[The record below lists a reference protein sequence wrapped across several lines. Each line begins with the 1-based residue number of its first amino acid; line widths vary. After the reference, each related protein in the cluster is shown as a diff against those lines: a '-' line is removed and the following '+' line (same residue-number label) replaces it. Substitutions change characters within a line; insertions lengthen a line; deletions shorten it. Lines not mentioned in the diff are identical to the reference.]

1 MSTFYA
7 LLLKNDKGFYCKKPD
22 GKIYFPAKKA
32 PLDEKLKNGDVIEC
46 EPVIEKDTYGFAKIT
61 KAITEKP
68 TYRDMKIAYNGT
80 DWLMVNENLNVIIA
94 QINNEY
100 VTVYSCP
107 FRARMEAYPSH
118 ILKDTGYETNQAKFA
133 RELGDTKS
141 LSWDDPVS
149 KKLIIN
155 GLSRLGW
162 GSILSDIKI
171 KDENLIY
178 VGKDK
183 YGPGLNKICAVRVN
197 DELSFADGYWREM
210 IKGDTEGYTSIFDLV
225 KEEVKEKHL
234 RHTMLCAAVLP
245 KSFKFKDYDDYDPEM
260 DPDYSEYR
268 EWKEWANKA
277 KKIINAKNASQYG
290 LYINEANVFGLPPKS

>member
-7 LLLKNDKGFYCKKPD
+7 LLLKNDKGFYCKQPD
-22 GKIYFPAKKA
+22 GKIYFPAKQT
-32 PLDEKLKNGDVIEC
+32 PLDTNLKNGDVVKC
-46 EPVIEKDTYGFAKIT
+46 ETIIDKDTYGFAKIT
-61 KAITEKP
+61 KATTEKP
-68 TYRDMKIAYNGT
+68 AHRDMKIAYNGT
-80 DWLMVNENLNVIIA
+80 DWLMINENLNVIIA

-100 VTVYSCP
+100 ITVYSCP
-107 FRARMEAYPSH
+107 FRARMEAYPYN
-118 ILKDTGYETNQAKFA
+118 ILRDAGYETDHTKFA
-133 RELGDTKS
+133 KELGDTKT

-155 GLSRLGW
+155 GLGRLGW
-162 GSILSDIKI
+162 VSILSDIMI

-183 YGPGLNKICAVRVN
+183 YDQKPEKICAIRIN
-197 DELSFADGYWREM
+197 DELYFINKYWYEM

-234 RHTMLCAAVLP
+234 RHTTLCAAVLP
-245 KSFKFKDYDDYDPEM
+245 RNFRFKDYEDYDPEM
-260 DPDYSEYR
+260 DPDYGEYR

-290 LYINEANVFGLPPKS
+290 LYINEANVFGLPPKD